1 MKFKIDE
8 NLPQEF
14 AELLCEATHDAE
26 SVFDERLVGEP
37 DSTIIEVCKIEE
49 RCLITLDLDFS
60 DMRTYPP
67 ADLPGLIVLRLRNQD
82 KLSVIALV
90 PKLVELFSREK
101 ATGKLWIVEGDRVRI
116 RGEE

>member
-1 MKFKIDE
+1 VKFKIDE

-14 AELLCEATHDAE
+14 AELLCKASHDAE
-26 SVFDERLVGEP
+26 SVFDEGLVGEA
-37 DSTIIEVCKIEE
+37 DSTIIDVCKIEE

-67 ADLPGLIVLRLRNQD
+67 SDLPGLIVLRLRNQD
-82 KLSVIALV
+82 KFSVVALV
-90 PKLVELFSREK
+90 PKLVELFNLEK
-101 ATGKLWIVEGDRVRI
+101 VTGRLWIVEEDRVRI